1 MTEPHIID
9 NKIYISVSH
18 WGLFQ
23 VGNVIE
29 FN

>member
-1 MTEPHIID
+1 MHLFHIID

-23 VGNVIE
+23 VGDVIE
-29 FN
+29 F